1 MRKNAFALALAM
13 SAVLTAQESKQAN
26 EPLVYRAEFTIRDG
40 SDAAGKAGRRYTMLL
55 DSTGKG
61 VIRVG
66 NRVPIDCRV
75 RDIQGKVG
83 LNAEID
89 VSTIIEHPKGAAE
102 APPNPTIASVRMT
115 VSTTLNAGKPTLVA
129 SINDP
134 ITMRT
139 FDVEATI
146 TKVN

>member
-1 MRKNAFALALAM
+1 
-13 SAVLTAQESKQAN
+13 
-26 EPLVYRAEFTIRDG
+26 
-40 SDAAGKAGRRYTMLL
+40 MLL

-66 NRVPIDCRV
+66 NRVPIVTRSFKTGQDSSNPLVNMQFQYFDVGVAIDCRV
-75 RDIQGKVG
+75 RDMQGKVG

-115 VSTTLNAGKPTLVA
+115 VSTTLNAGKLTLVA

-134 ITMRT
+134 MTMRT